1 MSDVIEVCVSGE
13 NTKETYAYKTQP
25 DSLYKQL
32 TKVFPWVRKENYLS
46 ISTPTYHEI
55 LQEDV
60 ITCCI
65 PKLLSTVFFG
75 ESVVLSARKFC
86 MSSAKSYIRAYYK
99 YEGDTPSWLPSG
111 CTLMFYTDN
120 VEEYGRPFP
129 SAATTFSDFYFSGDP
144 ATVEEHFSLPEK
156 RGDHTTLYGVTRE
169 GDTTRRVKQYC
180 YDESNVGSGWVALYN
195 FLNEGS

>member
-1 MSDVIEVCVSGE
+1 M
-13 NTKETYAYKTQP
+13 KYY
-25 DSLYKQL
+25 
-32 TKVFPWVRKENYLS
+32 RK
-46 ISTPTYHEI
+46 
-55 LQEDV
+55 V
-60 ITCCI
+60 ITCCL
-65 PKLLSTVFFG
+65 PRSCSVFFG
-75 ESVVLSARKFC
+75 ENVVLSARKFC
-86 MSSAKSYIRAYYK
+86 MGSAKSYIRAYYK
-99 YEGDTPSWLPSG
+99 YEGDSPELVAQWLHSYV
-111 CTLMFYTDN
+111 YTEN

-144 ATVEEHFSLPEK
+144 ATVEEHFNLPEK

>member
-1 MSDVIEVCVSGE
+1 
-13 NTKETYAYKTQP
+13 
-25 DSLYKQL
+25 
-32 TKVFPWVRKENYLS
+32 
-46 ISTPTYHEI
+46 
-55 LQEDV
+55 
-60 ITCCI
+60 
-65 PKLLSTVFFG
+65 
-75 ESVVLSARKFC
+75 
-86 MSSAKSYIRAYYK
+86 
-99 YEGDTPSWLPSG
+99 
-111 CTLMFYTDN
+111 MFYTDN

-144 ATVEEHFSLPEK
+144 ATVEEHFNLPEK